1 MSNNGLRGSDKKIFD
16 LIQKSENRV
25 KISAPTIAYVT
36 GYHANTV
43 FRALRRLT
51 LRGYL
56 ERRRERPGQP
66 YTYNVCR
73 KQNGG
78 G

>member
-1 MSNNGLRGSDKKIFD
+1 MHNGLRGADREVFD
-16 LIQKSENRV
+16 MIQRADTRLE
-25 KISAPTIAYVT
+25 ISSSTLAYIT
-36 GYHANTV
+36 GYHPDTIKSS
-43 FRALRRLT
+43 LRRLT
-51 LRGYL
+51 RRGYL
-56 ERRRERPGQP
+56 ERQRQRPGQP